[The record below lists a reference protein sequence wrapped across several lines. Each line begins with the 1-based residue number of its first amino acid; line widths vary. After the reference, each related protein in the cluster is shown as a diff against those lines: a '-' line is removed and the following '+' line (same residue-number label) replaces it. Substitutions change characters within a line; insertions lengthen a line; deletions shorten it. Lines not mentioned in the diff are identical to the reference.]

1 MRQALSETRLFMQES
16 LVQAA
21 PLLKVFRVGRLLID
35 VVCRGV
41 RHRGRLGR
49 SPLPG
54 ALPRVVLLLPPP
66 PPGLLRSATL
76 ESERVRERKSV
87 RAAASGVACFY
98 KVTPT
103 APSTCDC
110 EEKHPSCTRPQTAVE
125 SLSAYQHL
133 TLPFMSMSLE

>member
-54 ALPRVVLLLPPP
+54 ALPRFVLLLPPP
-66 PPGLLRSATL
+66 PPGLLRSATS
-76 ESERVRERKSV
+76 ESERDGERKSV
-87 RAAASGVACFY
+87 GAVRVWCCVFLQSDTHCSVNVAPRGQ
-98 KVTPT
+98 KKLR
-103 APSTCDC
+103 STG
-110 EEKHPSCTRPQTAVE
+110 R
-125 SLSAYQHL
+125 
-133 TLPFMSMSLE
+133 